1 MELSSIKCKRI
12 NSLDNTFFKMKESKL
27 LDMQRKVEILA
38 AALKKALVRLDNLQE
53 FTQGILTS
61 FQIHIGKDEWEKIVE
76 QLKDINK
83 REDVEQPVEKGS

>member
-1 MELSSIKCKRI
+1 
-12 NSLDNTFFKMKESKL
+12 MKESKL

-53 FTQGILTS
+53 FTQGMLTS

-83 REDVEQPVEKGS
+83 REDVEQPVEKGN

>member
-1 MELSSIKCKRI
+1 
-12 NSLDNTFFKMKESKL
+12 
-27 LDMQRKVEILA
+27 MQRKVEILA
-38 AALKKALVRLDNLQE
+38 AALKKALVRIDNLQE

-83 REDVEQPVEKGS
+83 REDVEQPVEKRS

>member
-1 MELSSIKCKRI
+1 
-12 NSLDNTFFKMKESKL
+12 MKESKL

-53 FTQGILTS
+53 FTQGMLTS

-83 REDVEQPVEKGS
+83 REDVEQPVEKRS

>member
-1 MELSSIKCKRI
+1 
-12 NSLDNTFFKMKESKL
+12 MKESKL
-27 LDMQRKVEILA
+27 VDMQRKVEILA

>member
-1 MELSSIKCKRI
+1 
-12 NSLDNTFFKMKESKL
+12 MKESKL

-61 FQIHIGKDEWEKIVE
+61 FQIHIGKDEWDKIVE

-83 REDVEQPVEKGS
+83 RDDVEQPVEKGS

>member
-1 MELSSIKCKRI
+1 MELSSVKLKWFSCLDK
-12 NSLDNTFFKMKESKL
+12 SLFKMKESKL

>member
-1 MELSSIKCKRI
+1 MELSSAKCKRI

-83 REDVEQPVEKGS
+83 REDVEQPVEKRS

>member
-1 MELSSIKCKRI
+1 
-12 NSLDNTFFKMKESKL
+12 MKESKL

-38 AALKKALVRLDNLQE
+38 AALKKALVRIENLQE